1 MADIAVR
8 SIIVSGARI
17 GWLQQ
22 PASAGASCSTW
33 MFSKEEREQIRAAL
47 VRAAQADS
55 NISGAAH
62 LGSAAADRLDDWSDI
77 DFALC
82 ISPNA
87 AVDEVV
93 AVWTA
98 RLYDAH
104 GAVAHCDVRR
114 GETLYRVFLLRNTLQ
129 VDISFWPAD
138 RFRATGPKFKLIF
151 GISHE
156 AQPSPAD
163 STAELIALA
172 WLYGLHVRSSIARHR
187 LLQAEYMLSNMRN
200 RVIALACL
208 REGFST
214 SDGRGFDDLSKGQRS
229 RFAECYPSLL
239 NPEELQRAFQR
250 TMNALLN
257 EIRLRESDLAEKI
270 GPTLSEIAGC
280 DASPG
285 SATGAS

>member
-1 MADIAVR
+1 MPDKAVG
-8 SIIVSGARI
+8 SITTCEAGI

-22 PASAGASCSTW
+22 AASAGASYSI
-33 MFSKEEREQIRAAL
+33 MFNREEREEIRAAL

-55 NISGAAH
+55 NVTGAAH

-87 AVDEVV
+87 AMDEVI
-93 AVWTA
+93 ALWTA
-98 RLYDAH
+98 RLYDGH
-104 GAVAHCDVRR
+104 GAIAHCDVRR

-129 VDISFWPAD
+129 VDISFWPAN

-151 GISHE
+151 GTSNE
-156 AQPSPAD
+156 GQPSPVD
-163 STAELIALA
+163 STAELIGLA

-200 RVIALACL
+200 RVIALACV

-214 SDGRGFDDLSKGQRS
+214 SEGRGFDDLSKNQRS
-229 RFAECYPSLL
+229 RFAECYPSSL
-239 NPEELQRAFQR
+239 NPDELQCAFQR
-250 TMNALLN
+250 TMSALLR
-257 EIRLRESDLAEKI
+257 EIRLRDSDLAERI
-270 GPTLSEIAGC
+270 GPTLIEVAGR
-280 DASPG
+280 DASP
-285 SATGAS
+285 SWATGNPD